1 MQELKAEEI
10 EKQFDSY
17 MELRDKVLDVLEGH
31 HIRIILPMLTALI
44 AETAFETGVEL
55 KEVLKLV
62 ATSYHREVR
71 KRNALKMNPFT
82 KETT

>member
-1 MQELKAEEI
+1 MEELTAEEI

-31 HIRIILPMLTALI
+31 NIRIILPMLTALL

-55 KEVLKLV
+55 KEVLRLV
-62 ATSYHREVR
+62 VAAITVKYASEMPNEDEPIH
-71 KRNALKMNPFT
+71 
-82 KETT
+82 